1 MAQLPLNKFITKTAI
16 LGNNTTTNVYT
27 SPIGI
32 TSIVLMAQISNIT
45 SSTQFISFEHY
56 RFKTILPD
64 AQG

>member
-32 TSIVLMAQISNIT
+32 TSIA
-45 SSTQFISFEHY
+45 
-56 RFKTILPD
+56 K
-64 AQG
+64 